1 MKLSV
6 VLLVVVCVAL
16 ASAANS
22 GPGKKERK
30 APKSL
35 SRKAPGQQA
44 RSATNYLDAGEDIKI
59 FYSF

>member
-30 APKSL
+30 ASKPL
-35 SRKAPGQQA
+35 SRKAPGQQT